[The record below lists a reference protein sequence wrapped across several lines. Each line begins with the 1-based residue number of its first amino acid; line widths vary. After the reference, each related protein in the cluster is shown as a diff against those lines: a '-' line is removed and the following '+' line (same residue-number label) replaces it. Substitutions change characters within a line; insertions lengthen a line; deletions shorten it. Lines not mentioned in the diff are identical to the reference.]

1 MRRLMGKVALCTAA
15 GAGIGRATAERFA
28 AEGARVFATDID
40 ERALGELGETERIE
54 TRRLDVLDG
63 GAVTALVDEITREA
77 GGIDVLFNCAGFVH
91 AGDVLEATE
100 EEWDF
105 AFALNVKSMFRTI
118 RAVLPTMI
126 EGGGGSIVNMSSGAG
141 PFKAAPSRA
150 IYSTTK
156 AAVAGLTRSVAI
168 DHIKQGVRCNAICP
182 GTVESPSLRARM
194 NALGE
199 KTGEG
204 FDAAHASFV
213 RRQAMGRL
221 GKPDEIAALAA
232 YLASDESAFT
242 TGALHL
248 IDGGWA
254 L

>member
-194 NALGE
+194 HALGE